1 MYFDYFHSQFFP
13 PKSLNILPPT
23 PNFMYCFFF
32 FSDPPSTIC
41 VVRIMGVKL
50 FIYQGTQPLKKK
62 NWLPFTEKS
71 SIVIAPR
78 LEWRLMSPSIPLS
91 NVSRLYLDR
100 SYVGN
105 YSWTVKSSPQDF
117 THAIHQAHDLCWSMI
132 SSQSPSHSGVHIT
145 LMF

>member
-1 MYFDYFHSQFFP
+1 MYFDYFHSQLFP

-62 NWLPFTEKS
+62 KTD
-71 SIVIAPR
+71 
-78 LEWRLMSPSIPLS
+78 SPSQRSHQLS
-91 NVSRLYLDR
+91 LLL
-100 SYVGN
+100 G
-105 YSWTVKSSPQDF
+105 
-117 THAIHQAHDLCWSMI
+117 WSGG
-132 SSQSPSHSGVHIT
+132 S
-145 LMF
+145 